1 MDYWQFAE
9 KEQNKSLVALNAS
22 IDQFKIDILPG
33 NVHTANIKVMAIYT
47 DGTATDVTD
56 EAEIRAVTPGVV
68 SVNGGVVT
76 GVAYGK
82 TDIEVSYGGKSSILK
97 LIVRDI
103 EKEYTVDRLSLKH
116 LANR

>member
-1 MDYWQFAE
+1 MQKSFLIWIIGNLP
-9 KEQNKSLVALNAS
+9 KKNKNKSLVALNAS

-33 NVHTANIKVMAIYT
+33 NVHAANIKVMAIYT

-56 EAEIRAVTPGVV
+56 EAEIRAGYPGVV

-82 TDIEVSYGGKSSILK
+82 RIL
-97 LIVRDI
+97 R
-103 EKEYTVDRLSLKH
+103 
-116 LANR
+116 